1 MEALMKHR
9 GGLSKR
15 ERSLRSQLHKVITE
29 TDGFVHGSIIRMARV
44 CGNPRCKCAVKGE
57 KHVSFYLGQTRKRKT
72 RMKYIPKVWEE
83 RIQRWVANY
92 KTAADLLE
100 QISEEG
106 WSKLKGSQE

>member
-1 MEALMKHR
+1 MKQR

-15 ERSLRSQLHKVITE
+15 ERSVRSRLHKVIADA
-29 TDGFVHGSIIRMARV
+29 DGFVHGSVIRRARV

-57 KHVSFYLGQTRKRKT
+57 KHVSLYLGQTRKGKT

-83 RIQRWVANY
+83 RIQRWVRNY
-92 KTAADLLE
+92 KKAADPLE

-106 WSKLKGSQE
+106 WSRLTKPKD

>member
-1 MEALMKHR
+1 MNHR

-15 ERSLRSQLHKVITE
+15 ERSVRSRLHKVIADA
-29 TDGFVHGSIIRMARV
+29 DGFVHGSVIRMARV

-57 KHVSFYLGQTRKRKT
+57 KHVSLYLGQTRRGKR

-83 RIQRWVANY
+83 RIQRWVGNY
-92 KTAADLLE
+92 KKAADLLE

-106 WSKLKGSQE
+106 WSRLRESKD